1 MIGRGLLYYQQRGEG
16 LTYNQGG
23 HGLGGVLRNSL
34 SKIQASVQRASD
46 IATKAVVEVG
56 KRKALGNLLG
66 VNLRKKDRKAPSRR
80 RRRGQKGAGGIVARR
95 TRSRKRLPT
104 DIFSY

>member
-66 VNLRKKDRKAPSRR
+66 VNLRKKARKAPSRR
-80 RRRGQKGAGGIVARR
+80 RRGQKGGGSIVARR
-95 TRSRKRLPT
+95 TRSRKRFPT